1 MWSKKPL
8 VFMCAMVSTAFCLGR
23 HFFVWPSTCFN
34 RPPIHCLLAA
44 HPPCIFCFGRLL
56 TTHLCYRLILLNKLL
71 EDGNTLYKKGRL
83 EEAAVRYTYAAKRVP
98 LGLDGSHQQVFHQLR
113 IHLLLNLSRCRRKQQ
128 DHGEA
133 ARLASEA
140 LSLAP
145 TCPEAFHARAKASHA
160 AGRLEAALRDL
171 TEAVR
176 VAPQNRELHKILL
189 TLKLEMKEKAKEQAE
204 VKDSRDSSSG
214 VCSSGEGS
222 TKDFDQDNETSL

>member
-1 MWSKKPL
+1 M
-8 VFMCAMVSTAFCLGR
+8 
-23 HFFVWPSTCFN
+23 
-34 RPPIHCLLAA
+34 
-44 HPPCIFCFGRLL
+44 
-56 TTHLCYRLILLNKLL
+56 LNKLL

-83 EEAAVRYTYAAKRVP
+83 VDASVRYSYAAKRVP
-98 LGLDGSHQQVFHQLR
+98 ISQDCQHQPVFLQLR
-113 IHLLLNLSRCRRKQQ
+113 VHLLLNLSRCKRKQQ
-128 DHGEA
+128 EHEEA

-140 LSLAP
+140 LTLAP
-145 TCPEAFHARAKASHA
+145 SCPEAFHARAKAYHA

-189 TLKLEMKEKAKEQAE
+189 SLKLEMKEKARVNLD

-222 TKDFDQDNETSL
+222 TRDEDQDNETSL